1 MPFFMLNLFILLA
14 FNMTFLNKTYSDDES
29 LYTLLKLQTLL
40 KADAKGV
47 QNYWDA
53 RQINETKIPVNFAN
67 SSQIAVNETGIG
79 STFSSAARKFQYLSK
94 NIFSSIHPKWWAE
107 MKVAMLVALTQ
118 GFYNL
123 TKKEPMEAELNQII
137 QNQAVDFYNVH
148 IKKQLEDRAA
158 NCNSKDDWLT
168 ASWLY

>member
-29 LYTLLKLQTLL
+29 LYTLLNLQTLF

-53 RQINETKIPVNFAN
+53 RQINEMKMPVHFAN
-67 SSQIAVNETGIG
+67 SAQIAVKETGIG
-79 STFSSAARKFQYLSK
+79 STYSSTARKFQHLSK
-94 NIFSSIHPKWWAE
+94 LIFSLIHPEWWPE
-107 MKVAMLVALTQ
+107 MKVAMLVGMTQ

-123 TKKEPMEAELNQII
+123 TKGESMEAERNKII
-137 QNQAVDFYNVH
+137 QNQAVRFYNLN
-148 IKKQLEDRAA
+148 IKKQLEDKVA
-158 NCNSKDDWLT
+158 NCNSKDDWCT
-168 ASWLY
+168 ASWL